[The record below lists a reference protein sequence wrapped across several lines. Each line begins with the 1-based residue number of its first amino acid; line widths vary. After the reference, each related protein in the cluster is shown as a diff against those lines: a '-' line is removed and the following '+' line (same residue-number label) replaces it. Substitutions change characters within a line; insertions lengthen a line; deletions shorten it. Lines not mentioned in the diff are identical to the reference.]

1 MKKCLLAVLVVAG
14 LSVNAETEVFRLLR
28 DTETDAT
35 AVVGVDNV
43 PRTAHL
49 MSEQEWHF
57 VTNMVFKWCAYMN
70 SSKEGRK
77 ALHGEKVGGVVVTTN
92 DVGIICKRQEY
103 ADGYVH
109 EETGEVAPSSRRVS
123 ARQGFPKELK
133 DAKPRKIP
141 APKKP
146 QGISERQYQMRMK
159 RERALKKIPVEV
171 TIEHNANTGK
181 DTVR

>member
-1 MKKCLLAVLVVAG
+1 MKKCLLAVLVAAG
-14 LSVNAETEVFRLLR
+14 MSANAETEVFRLLR
-28 DTETDAT
+28 DTETGAT

-43 PRTAHL
+43 QRTAHL

-57 VTNMVFKWCAYMN
+57 VTNMVFKWCCYMN

-77 ALHGEKVGGVVVTTN
+77 ALHGDKVGGVVVTTN
-92 DVGIICKRQEY
+92 DVGIICTRQEY

-109 EETGEVAPSSRRVS
+109 EETGKVSQRARRMA
-123 ARQGFPKELK
+123 ARQGLTEELK
-133 DAKPRKIP
+133 NAEPRKIP
-141 APKKP
+141 TPKKP
-146 QGISERQYQMRMK
+146 RGMSNRQHQMRMK